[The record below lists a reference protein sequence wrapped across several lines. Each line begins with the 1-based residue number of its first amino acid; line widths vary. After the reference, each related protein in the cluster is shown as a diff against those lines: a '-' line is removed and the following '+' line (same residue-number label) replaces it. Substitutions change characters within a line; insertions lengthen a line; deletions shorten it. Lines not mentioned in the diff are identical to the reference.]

1 MRQSGRRFRT
11 RAVFL
16 YGAAVAV
23 SIYLLAPF
31 SWLVLTSVMQ
41 ENEAL
46 SVPPH
51 WIPHQPTL
59 VNYRSLIVVPKAYR
73 AKTAIEHLGTSV
85 RNSLVVSV
93 TVAAFNTIAGSM
105 AAYSLA
111 RMKFRG
117 GNTLMLFY
125 LMSRMVPAVAIMIPL
140 YLVMYA
146 LHLLDTLLSLIVAY
160 TTFTLPFTIWILRS
174 YFQTIPQELEDA
186 AQVDGCNWLGM
197 MVRVF
202 LPVTTPALVAA
213 LMLSFLSSWS
223 DFLFAVVFT
232 STEAS
237 RTVTVAVS
245 ELSTDVFTPR
255 TLMAAGGVLAVI
267 PPLAFALIFQRL
279 IVQGLV
285 SGAAKG

>member
-1 MRQSGRRFRT
+1 MRHGVRVLPT
-11 RAVFL
+11 KAICL

-23 SIYLLAPF
+23 SVYLVAPF
-31 SWLVLTSVMQ
+31 SWLVLTSLMHETEVQ
-41 ENEAL
+41 

-51 WIPHQPTL
+51 WIPHEPTL
-59 VNYRSLIVVPKAYR
+59 ANYRSLIAVPNAYR
-73 AKTAIEHLGTSV
+73 AKTAIEHLGASV
-85 RNSLVVSV
+85 RNSLVVSA
-93 TVAAFNTIAGSM
+93 TVAAFNTIVGSM

-111 RMKFRG
+111 RMKFPG
-117 GNTLMLFY
+117 SNTLMFFY
-125 LMSRMVPAVAIMIPL
+125 LVSRMVPAVAIMIPL
-140 YLVMYA
+140 YLVMHA
-146 LHLLDTLLSLIVAY
+146 LHLLDNILSLIIAY
-160 TTFTLPFTIWILRS
+160 TTFALPFTIWILRS

-197 MVRVF
+197 MIRVF

-223 DFLFAVVFT
+223 DFLFAVIFT

-237 RTVTVAVS
+237 RTVTVAVA
-245 ELSTDVFTPR
+245 EMATDIFTPR

-267 PPLAFALIFQRL
+267 PPLVFALIFQRL
-279 IVQGLV
+279 MVQGLV